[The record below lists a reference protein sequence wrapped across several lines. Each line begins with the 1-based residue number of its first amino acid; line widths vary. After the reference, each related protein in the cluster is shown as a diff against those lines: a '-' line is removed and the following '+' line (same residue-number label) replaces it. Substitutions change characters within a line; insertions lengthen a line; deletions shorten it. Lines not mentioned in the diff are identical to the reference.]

1 MAGTYD
7 ISTVVSRSYISEQ
20 VQDNMQ
26 KGAENKSAFFMSEFQ
41 KESEK
46 NRRSVQKAEKS
57 ENPTITQNAVK
68 RQDQKEKKRRNGNKP
83 SGGKSSKIDFTA

>member
-26 KGAENKSAFFMSEFQ
+26 KGAEHKGAFFMSEFQ
-41 KESEK
+41 KEAEK
-46 NRRSVQKAEKS
+46 KGKSVQKSEKT
-57 ENPTITQNAVK
+57 ENPTITKNAVK
-68 RQDQKEKKRRNGNKP
+68 GQERQNKKRQKGGSP
-83 SGGKSSKIDFTA
+83 DGKSSKIDFTA

>member
-68 RQDQKEKKRRNGNKP
+68 RQDQKEKKRRNGNKA
-83 SGGKSSKIDFTA
+83 SDGKSSKIDFTA

>member
-68 RQDQKEKKRRNGNKP
+68 RQDQKEKKRRNGNK
-83 SGGKSSKIDFTA
+83 SSDGKSSKIDFTA